1 MHPALNSIEDELL
14 CWIES
19 EDTVVALSVECLHE
33 VHHILNGYLV
43 HGLNIVVECVNAVSL
58 VSEDCTEPSSVLFF

>member
-19 EDTVVALSVECLHE
+19 EDTVVALSVEYLHE
-33 VHHILNGYLV
+33 VHHILNGY
-43 HGLNIVVECVNAVSL
+43 
-58 VSEDCTEPSSVLFF
+58 